1 MFHSITGITSSLHF
15 GIMIFQSKR
24 TFCPRQAVCFT
35 LNELPIIHVDC
46 TFPWIRTDLTNYNIC
61 LQQILQLKQSSKMN
75 FTRMNFIRLL
85 RVIIT
90 PSEGAITTR
99 SNRMIFSLEFYQFSQ
114 IKSLARS
121 KKTQEDHFP
130 LNLQMG
136 PGDQKSALV

>member
-1 MFHSITGITSSLHF
+1 MQIAHSPGSEQI
-15 GIMIFQSKR
+15 
-24 TFCPRQAVCFT
+24 
-35 LNELPIIHVDC
+35 LP
-46 TFPWIRTDLTNYNIC
+46 NYNIC

-136 PGDQKSALV
+136 PEDQKSALL